1 MNHLSSANRQPDT
14 VDSSSVNPRHRALR
28 SVAAHPSVSSRWRG
42 RVTVTLIVWISFGLA
57 GVHLTAA
64 QNVPSGTIEL
74 KGGSVAA
81 GVGYTWGKG
90 ILVFDGQ
97 EYPVKVSGLSI
108 VQVGVS
114 SYTASGTVY
123 DLTKVSDINGIY
135 TAVSAGAAVG
145 GGASAT
151 AMKNDKGVLIQM
163 VSTHQGVNFSLSAKG
178 LEITLGR

>member
-1 MNHLSSANRQPDT
+1 MNHSASANRQPDT

-28 SVAAHPSVSSRWRG
+28 SGAAHPSVSSRWRG
-42 RVTVTLIVWISFGLA
+42 RVIVALIVSISSSLA
-57 GVHLTAA
+57 GVRLTAA
-64 QNVPSGTIEL
+64 QNVPSGTITL

-90 ILVFDGQ
+90 ILVFDGR
-97 EYPVKVSGLSI
+97 EYHVKVSGLSI

-135 TAVSAGAAVG
+135 TAVSAGVAVA

-151 AMKNDKGVLIQM
+151 AMKNDKGVVIQM
-163 VSTHQGVNFSLSAKG
+163 VSTHQGINFSLSAKG
-178 LEITLGR
+178 VEITLGR

>member
-1 MNHLSSANRQPDT
+1 
-14 VDSSSVNPRHRALR
+14 
-28 SVAAHPSVSSRWRG
+28 
-42 RVTVTLIVWISFGLA
+42 
-57 GVHLTAA
+57 LTAA

-151 AMKNDKGVLIQM
+151 AMKNDQGFGDHLRA
-163 VSTHQGVNFSLSAKG
+163 VSDPAAARLFEVRLRESSRK
-178 LEITLGR
+178 